1 MEIQALAGGA
11 GLCFRGLAKGGYVKV
26 KGGGLVKVFE
36 FFCSVVGWLL
46 YVLQAWIK

>member
-26 KGGGLVKVFE
+26 KGGGGF
-36 FFCSVVGWLL
+36 G
-46 YVLQAWIK
+46 

>member
-1 MEIQALAGGA
+1 MGFGKG
-11 GLCFRGLAKGGYVKV
+11 GLCEGQG
-26 KGGGLVKVFE
+26 GGGLVKVFE